1 MARNLAVD
9 LKPVRVNVVSPG
21 LVDTPLWDGPLT
33 LEQKEG
39 MFKAYSAK
47 LLIGR
52 VANAED
58 IAEAYIY
65 LMKDWNA
72 TGRVVTTDSGALIV

>member
-9 LKPVRVNVVSPG
+9 LKPIRVNVVSPG
-21 LVDTPLWDGPLT
+21 IVDTPLWDGPLT
-33 LEQKEG
+33 PEQKEG
-39 MFKAYSAK
+39 MFKAYAAK
-47 LLIGR
+47 LPTGR

-65 LMKDWNA
+65 LMKDGNA
-72 TGRVVTTDSGALIV
+72 TGRVVTTDSGALLV